1 MKDAPARLAP
11 RYAAALKKHLA
22 QGARTSLEPALKLG
36 REIVA
41 VGLDTLDL
49 ARMHEQTLLGLVPPE
64 GSLKIRASITRRAR
78 LFFHEANTP
87 IEKSYRAATHAEVQ
101 TSQLTETLKQRTA
114 ELAAANRSLRQGV
127 TQREGME
134 AAYEKRRQLHN
145 RCLEESLQ
153 LQKRLRQLTHRLLT
167 AQETERKSISRELQ
181 DEIAQ
186 TLLGINVR
194 LLTLKQRAR
203 GNTKRL
209 KNEIAST
216 QRLVVKSAGSVR
228 RVVQKLDA
236 HETQAPPL
244 VASLSGGTE
253 GTPRAGQ
260 AGKNGAGAKSGPAS
274 PGRRPANARPRQ
286 DS

>member
-11 RYAAALKKHLA
+11 RYAAALKKHLE
-22 QGARTSLEPALKLG
+22 QGARASLEPALKLG

-41 VGLDTLDL
+41 AGLDTLDL
-49 ARMHEQTLLGLVPPE
+49 ARMHEQTFLGLVPPE
-64 GSLKIRASITRRAR
+64 GSLKIRARITRRAR

-87 IEKSYRAATHAEVQ
+87 IEKSYRAATHAKTQ
-101 TSQLTETLKQRTA
+101 MSQLTETLKQRTA
-114 ELAAANRSLRQGV
+114 ELAAANRRLRQGV

-134 AAYEKRRQLHN
+134 TAYEKRRQLHN

-244 VASLSGGTE
+244 VASLSGGIAGAPE
-253 GTPRAGQ
+253 AGQ
-260 AGKNGAGAKSGPAS
+260 AGKNGVGAKSGPAS
-274 PGRRPANARPRQ
+274 PGRRSANVGPRQ